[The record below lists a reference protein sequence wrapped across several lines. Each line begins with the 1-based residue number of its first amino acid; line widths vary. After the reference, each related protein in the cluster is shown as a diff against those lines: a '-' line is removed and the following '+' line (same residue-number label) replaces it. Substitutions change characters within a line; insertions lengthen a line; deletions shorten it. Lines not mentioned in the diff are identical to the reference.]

1 MLQNNICFTH
11 QCTLLSILKFLS
23 ALDGISL
30 ILGSP
35 QSYLT
40 VGLGHAALQLSL
52 GLLLLLIL
60 LLEQVTVMAG

>member
-1 MLQNNICFTH
+1 MEKIDQLCWI
-11 QCTLLSILKFLS
+11 LLGLFKFLS

-60 LLEQVTVMAG
+60 LPKQATVMAG